1 VDPPKMV
8 ELPFDWN
15 NTIENIKDKIH
26 KEFSIPRKQQ
36 ILLFKEMKLDNEK
49 QVTEYEIKNKTVII
63 LVKDESVSLKEG
75 DFVV

>member
-1 VDPPKMV
+1 MV

-36 ILLFKEMKLDNEK
+36 ILLFNEKKLDNEK